1 MSKAEEILSAEFW
14 CNENY
19 NMKESG
25 VISFEMMN
33 AYANYITES
42 RVNAISDEV
51 KELKEFIIWMTG
63 CGYDFTQH
71 DYFIKQRD
79 KLLKK

>member
-42 RVNAISDEV
+42 RVNAISDEAIKKLAKEYSTNISTQWEFVSVV
-51 KELKEFIIWMTG
+51 KWFKN
-63 CGYDFTQH
+63 
-71 DYFIKQRD
+71 

>member
-42 RVNAISDEV
+42 RVNAISDV
-51 KELKEFIIWMTG
+51 TMQELMH
-63 CGYDFTQH
+63 YYSRSRDDFNSKVI
-71 DYFIKQRD
+71 DVLN